1 MKVIMEP
8 LSLILTAVVAGESKS
23 ESSTMQ
29 AEVADDFVALHDALR
44 LRLAGHE
51 DALSALEGYINHPEA
66 HKDRLIKGLLQAGA
80 TGDADVLRLSAKVMQ
95 RLDPEGAA
103 NGNYVLDRG

>member
-66 HKDRLIKGLLQAGA
+66 HKDTLIKGLLQAGA